1 MSIIVTGGAGFIGS
15 ALVSLLVDQG
25 EEKVVCLDKLT
36 YAANPASLDQ
46 VADKPNFVFER
57 ADICAADEVARIFA
71 QHKPTAIMHLAAESH
86 VDRSIDAPDQFIQ
99 TNIVGTYTLLTQA
112 LAYFETLPAAE
123 RERFRFLHVSTDEVY
138 GSLGASGLFT
148 EDMAYRPNSP
158 YAASKA
164 SSDLLARAWR
174 ETFGL
179 PTLIT
184 NCSNNYGPRQFP
196 EKLIPLMIIKG
207 LAGQPMPVY
216 GSGQN
221 VRDWLHVEDHA
232 EALALVLRN
241 GRPGQT
247 YNIGGDSERAN
258 IEVVRAICA
267 ELDKALPDSPHR
279 PHASLIQSVADRPG
293 HDLRYAMDFSKL
305 NRELGWRPRRTFEQ
319 GLAQTV
325 RWYLDNGQWWRPILD
340 GAYGGQRLGLR

>member
-99 TNIVGTYTLLTQA
+99 TNIVGTYTLLAQA

-148 EDMAYRPNSP
+148 ENMAYRPNSP

>member
-46 VADKPNFVFER
+46 VADKTNFVFER
-57 ADICAADEVARIFA
+57 ADICAADEVARIFT

-86 VDRSIDAPDQFIQ
+86 VDRSIDAPGQFIQ

-138 GSLGASGLFT
+138 GSLGESGLFT

-267 ELDKALPDSPHR
+267 ELDRALPDSPHR

-325 RWYLDNGQWWRPILD
+325 RWYLDNSQWWRPILD